1 MKHSIISVLLSLLF
15 LGAAAQWPSDHT
27 QNLKLTNI
35 ADEQVIPKIAR
46 SPNGNY
52 YVGYFS
58 LENGNYVV
66 RLQLLS
72 SQGNILWQNNG
83 ILVSSHPSMTWLTD
97 WDMTADADNH
107 AVLVWQD
114 IRTGNNNIVA
124 YRISPDGQFVWGPDG
139 ILLSNNSGFNVAP
152 KVAALPGGDVVVA
165 WQSTS
170 VIYRQR
176 LNPQGQK
183 LWGEQGLILSSLG
196 NTLSWPQLLPAGDDD
211 IFMKYYIDSGP
222 AWAPVRKLYVRRFNA
237 QGADVWTGAT
247 EIFNLGNI
255 TAWTQILPM
264 LPDGNGGFY
273 ITWHDYSFN
282 GNAATPRVNQVSGSG
297 QLVFGV
303 NGLPT
308 SLLHSSNQF
317 NPIPAKIAGDNNIY
331 SFWQETNMDQN
342 LWGVIAQ
349 KTAPDGTMLWGETGK
364 EIIPVTSQNVR
375 HLYLEAESDGIVIF
389 FDHAYSTT
397 QSSLR
402 AIKVNSNGEP
412 VWNQPAII
420 SSPNSTKGKAVFAPF
435 SGGQWVLAWEDN
447 RTGDIEIFAQNM
459 KDDGSLGPVPPT
471 GILNRNNKEQV
482 VRVIPNPANN
492 DSRIVFENPVSGP
505 YQIEIRDASG
515 KVIGIEDFREAQQSL
530 VLKKLIKT
538 DRLIPGIYLLKVTIG
553 GQSSFSRFVVN

>member
-1 MKHSIISVLLSLLF
+1 MKQSLISALFTMLF
-15 LGAAAQWPSDHT
+15 LGAIAQWPSDHT

-35 ADEQVIPKIAR
+35 VEEQVIPKIAR

-52 YVGYFS
+52 YVGFFS

-83 ILVSSHPSMTWLTD
+83 ILISSHPSMTWLTD

-176 LNPQGQK
+176 LSPQGQK
-183 LWGEQGLILSSLG
+183 LWGNEGIILSG
-196 NTLSWPQLLPAGDDD
+196 TGTYSWPQLLPADNDEV
-211 IFMKYYIDSGP
+211 FMKYFIDTGP
-222 AWAPVRKLYVRRFNA
+222 ALAPVRKLYVRKFNA
-237 QGADVWTGAT
+237 QGADVWVGAT

-282 GNAATPRVNQVSGSG
+282 GNAATPRINQVSGSG
-297 QLVFGV
+297 QLIYGV

-308 SLLHSSNQF
+308 SLLHTSNQF
-317 NPIPAKIAGDNNIY
+317 YPMSAKIAGDNNIY
-331 SFWQETNMDQN
+331 CFWQETSMNQV
-342 LWGVIAQ
+342 LWGIIGQ

-364 EIIPVTSQNVR
+364 EIIPVTTQNVR
-375 HLYLEAESDGIVIF
+375 HLYVEAESDGIVIF
-389 FDHAYSTT
+389 YDHAYSVT

-402 AIKVNSNGEP
+402 AMKVNSNGEQ
-412 VWNQPAII
+412 VWTQPAVI
-420 SSPNSTKGKAVFAPF
+420 SSPNSVKGKAVFAPF
-435 SGGQWVLAWEDN
+435 AGGHWVLAWEDN

-459 KDDGSLGPVPPT
+459 KHDGTLGPVPPT
-471 GILNRNNKEQV
+471 GIINRNNNEQV
-482 VRVIPNPANN
+482 IRIIPNPANN
-492 DSRIVFENPVSGP
+492 ESRIVFERPVSGP
-505 YQIEIRDASG
+505 YQIEIYDASG
-515 KVIGIEDFREAQQSL
+515 KVVGKEDFHEAKQSI
-530 VLKKLIKT
+530 VLKNLLINS
-538 DRLIPGIYLLKVTIG
+538 RLIPGIFLLKVTID
-553 GQSSFSRFVVN
+553 GQSHYSRFIVN